1 MNKCTLFWATLCLT
15 LCSKAALAADTQGG
29 TLPYESWLRSLQQSL
44 TGPVAFSVALIGII
58 TCGATLI
65 FMGGE
70 IGRFMRSL
78 VYIILVMTMLVGA
91 NSLMTSF
98 FNGASIGLSPAQ
110 QQALYEE
117 GTAPAGISPDIAA
130 KAGGRGSAQAA
141 LSSFFEGEDPI
152 LDPKTP
158 GEPYRLIDSPRDF
171 DSLVD
176 VPVVEALQA
185 PGPLYSHSYE
195 MGRFMASLNARA
207 A

>member
-15 LCSKAALAADTQGG
+15 LCSKAALASDTQGG

-70 IGRFMRSL
+70 IGRFMRSM

-98 FNGASIGLSPAQ
+98 FNGASIGLSPNEQ
-110 QQALYEE
+110 RALYEE
-117 GTAPAGISPDIAA
+117 GTVRPETTSDIAGG
-130 KAGGRGSAQAA
+130 AGVIGPDLAA
-141 LSSFFEGEDPI
+141 RASVFKEQEPI
-152 LDPKTP
+152 LDQKSQ
-158 GEPYRLIDSPRDF
+158 GEPYCLTHSMEGF
-171 DSLVD
+171 DALVD
-176 VPVVEALQA
+176 MPVIDALQTPA
-185 PGPLYSHSYE
+185 SLYSHSYE
-195 MGRFMASLNARA
+195 MGRFMGALNQRTA
-207 A
+207 